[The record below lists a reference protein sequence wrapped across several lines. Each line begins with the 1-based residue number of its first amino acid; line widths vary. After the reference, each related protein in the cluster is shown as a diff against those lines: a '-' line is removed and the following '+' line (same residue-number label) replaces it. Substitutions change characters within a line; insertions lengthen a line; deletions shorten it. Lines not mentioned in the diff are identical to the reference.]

1 MKITRLTAGVGVL
14 VAGALV
20 LAGCSNPYES
30 EVIENTEITVS
41 WNDIID
47 NFNTSSTS
55 GNNVA
60 NSIVTYLTTS
70 GFNYYDNSPA
80 LVQNT
85 AFGSY
90 EKTSDDPLT
99 VEYTINDEIV
109 WSDGVAVDE
118 ADMLLSWAYI
128 FAGVKDADG
137 KPLFNYANPRADL
150 ASALPEISDNK
161 LTLVYDKAYVDW
173 ETQFATGS
181 VAAHA
186 AVQLAYPEI
195 EDPQEAKD
203 QLVKAIQDG
212 DTAWLTPVATAW
224 EADFQQANTP
234 ENPLVTLSYGPYIVE
249 ELVEEDYVTLKA
261 NESFAWGESPKYERI
276 TIRQIA
282 DPTVQIQAL
291 QNQDVQ
297 VASGQPTP
305 DVLQLVQGT
314 ETASY
319 YTGDEATYEHIDL
332 TFNNGGPFDPA
343 TYGGDEEAA
352 KNVRI
357 AFLKTIPRQEILDKL
372 IHPLNPNAVLRNS
385 ILQIPGSPSYD
396 AIVEANGSADYNEVD
411 IDGAKALLAAA
422 GVEGPIDVRFWYPE
436 GNTRRASIYELVATS
451 AALAGFN
458 VIDDSEPN
466 WEFTDTTANPINP
479 HDAVTFGWASTS
491 LALTGSDQYL
501 GTGQPSNFGGYS
513 NTTVDKLLKD
523 LETELD
529 PAVQTQ
535 IQVDVEKELWADA
548 YGVTIFQFPGL
559 TAWDNGVEG
568 IAPAPLAPY
577 YFWNFWEWAPVA
589 GSAAQ

>member
-1 MKITRLTAGVGVL
+1 VKITRLAAGVGIVT
-14 VAGALV
+14 AGTLV

-30 EVIENTEITVS
+30 EVIENTQITVS

-60 NSIVTYLTTS
+60 NSIITYMTTS
-70 GFNYYDNSPA
+70 GFNYYNDSPE
-80 LVQNT
+80 LVQNE

-99 VEYTINDEIV
+99 VHYKINDEVV

-118 ADMLLSWAYI
+118 ADMLLSWAFI
-128 FAGVKDADG
+128 FAGVKDADD

-150 ASALPEISDNK
+150 ASDLPEIGDNE

-173 ETQFATGS
+173 ETQFAVGS

-186 AVQLAYPEI
+186 AVQLAYPDI

-203 QLVKAIQDG
+203 QLVEAIQEG
-212 DTAWLTPVATAW
+212 DVEWLTPVARSW
-224 EADFQQANTP
+224 EADFQSANTP

-249 ELVEEDYVTLKA
+249 DLVEEDYVTLVA
-261 NESFAWGESPKYERI
+261 NDKFAWGESPKYERI
-276 TIRQIA
+276 TVRQIA
-282 DPTVQIQAL
+282 DPTAQVQAL

-305 DVLQLVQGT
+305 DVLRLVQ
-314 ETASY
+314 ETNTADY
-319 YTGDEATYEHIDL
+319 HTGDEATYEHIDL

-343 TYGGDEEAA
+343 SYGGDEEKARL
-352 KNVRI
+352 VRI
-357 AFLKTIPRQEILDKL
+357 AFLKTIPRQEIVDKL
-372 IHPLNPNAVLRNS
+372 IVPLNPNAEVRNS
-385 ILQIPGSPSYD
+385 ILAIPGSPQYGP
-396 AIVEANGSADYNEVD
+396 IVESNGSADFADVD
-411 IDGAKALLAAA
+411 IEGAKALLAQA
-422 GVEGPIDVRFWYPE
+422 GVDAPVEVKFWYPE
-436 GNTRRASIYELVATS
+436 GNTRRATQYEMIATS

-458 VIDDSEPN
+458 VVDDSEPN
-466 WEFTDTTANPINP
+466 WEFTDTSAFPINP
-479 HDAVTFGWASTS
+479 HDAVIFGWASTS

-513 NTTVDKLLKD
+513 NTTVDTLLRD

-529 PAVQTQ
+529 PEVQTQ
-535 IQVDVEKELWADA
+535 IQVDVEKELWHDG
-548 YGVTIFQFPGL
+548 YGVTVFQFPGL
-559 TAWDNGVEG
+559 TAWDKGVEG
-568 IAPAPLAPY
+568 ISPAPLAPY
-577 YFWNFWEWAPVA
+577 YFWNFWEWAPVS
-589 GSAAQ
+589 GAAAE